1 MKKLSIRL
9 LLSLA
14 IIFLFNTEVKS
25 SWFMGGD
32 LSYTNIGQ
40 DSFIIK
46 FVIYRNC
53 NGIPSPNT
61 VHIPIKCKTTN
72 QTITTVSITKT
83 VAIDIT
89 PVCSYECTRC
99 QQGGCS
105 FPYGIEKSEYQ
116 KLVVL
121 NTTCCELLLS
131 NKYASRG
138 STITTGA
145 ANKHFYIE
153 ATLNRCITPQNSS
166 PAFRTDPHTL
176 LCIGQSIC
184 MNVGAY
190 DTDNDSLAYEFA
202 YPLQDHGSNISY
214 TGQYDYDK
222 PLYFWG
228 FPNKNKNFPQGF
240 HLDPLTADLSFRPM
254 KIEQTVMV
262 IKVSEFRNG
271 VKIGEVLRDIQL
283 IVINCP
289 NNHSPKLNTASTLNI
304 TEGDSV
310 NYMITTSDIDIND
323 TVQIWWDSSIKNVN
337 WQIDTSNIKRP
348 KGILKFYPDS
358 TNLGLNIFTVSAHDN
373 ACPVYGF
380 TSKVYKIFVKPK
392 VEAQINVTNLG
403 CGKYKFNT
411 IPNYGKLLNYKWNIF
426 DEVSSSENP
435 ITHVFR
441 PGIYPF
447 SLTVSNAKDTSIYY
461 DTLFTDTFLW
471 AYLPKDTNICPGDSL
486 NITAQILNNQ
496 GYTSINWNTN
506 DTTQT
511 IQTGQL
517 FQDKTYTVTVQDQ
530 SGCSLTAQTKVTVNT
545 INVNLGQNAEVCK
558 YDSIELDADYV
569 LNGCN
574 LSSIEWAKYSDTS
587 FHKNTNNIFIHD
599 SGTYI
604 CKITDDIGC
613 FDSDTIYVTQ
623 YPRPNVYTLDDDSI
637 CSDEQEY
644 LLNGKAFPLS
654 GIWTGS
660 GVKIENQNYIFDL
673 NEVTI
678 VDGKK
683 YKFQYLYTDSNNC
696 KNSDSFSI
704 TVFKSS
710 DNPNID
716 DDFKI
721 CKADTIIQLTAT
733 PIGGYWTGNFVDSTG
748 NFFVNQA
755 TLGINKLTYIVGMP
769 HCPKYDTVNIDV
781 KPLPN
786 VQAYTSTN
794 KIKFCRENGLVQLFG
809 SPVGGT
815 YGGYWTGPVNKNGLF
830 DANTNLGNYQIAWH
844 FTDNNG
850 CYNADTITLSVV
862 EPIITIDKTNPI
874 VCKNNYYELNTQFE
888 NAQSMLW
895 LKGQQADGI
904 FDGNPNNLFI
914 KYLHGNNDFQ
924 NHGFWIKAETQDT
937 VCATKYDSIFVQ
949 IGDIPIA
956 DFGANIITGEVPLV
970 VNFYDSS
977 TIAFNAISQF
987 QWDFGNGNSSIVQNP
1002 VYTYQNVG
1010 NYDVSLKVISDLGCA
1025 DSITKIAFINAKVN
1039 GITEIENSEILI
1051 YPNPSNEK
1059 IYIKSERKIKSIN
1072 LYNSLGKSVLKAQD
1086 LNAKEFEL
1094 KKQVKGIYFLKIGL
1108 MDGNKIVEKV
1118 VFE

>member
-25 SWFMGGD
+25 AWLFGAD

-46 FVIYRNC
+46 LVIYRDC
-53 NGIPSPNT
+53 NGAPTPNT

-72 QTITTVSITKT
+72 QTITTVSITEP

-89 PVCSYECTRC
+89 PVCSSECTRC

-105 FPYGIEKSEYQ
+105 FPFGIEKFEYQ
-116 KLVVL
+116 KFVVL

-131 NKYASRG
+131 YKDASR
-138 STITTGA
+138 SSAITTGA
-145 ANKHFYIE
+145 GNKYFYIE

-166 PAFRTDPHTL
+166 PAFRTDPHNM
-176 LCIGQSIC
+176 LCIGQSIL

-190 DTDNDSLAYEFA
+190 DTNNDSLAYEFA
-202 YPLQDHGSNISY
+202 YPLQGYGSNISY

-222 PLYFWG
+222 PIFFWG
-228 FPNKNKNFPQGF
+228 FPNKNLPLPRGI

-271 VKIGEVLRDIQL
+271 IKIGEVLRDIQL

-289 NNHSPKLNTASTLNI
+289 NNHLPKLNSASTLNV
-304 TEGDSV
+304 TEGDTV
-310 NYMITTSDIDIND
+310 NYTFTTSDIDVND
-323 TVQIWWDSSIKNVN
+323 TVQLWWDSSITNAN

-358 TNLGLNIFTVSAHDN
+358 TNLGLNIFTVSARDN
-373 ACPVYGF
+373 ACPVYGL
-380 TSKVYKIFVKPK
+380 TSRAYKICVKPK
-392 VEAQINVTNLG
+392 VEAEINVTNLG

-411 IPNYGKLLNYKWNIF
+411 IPNHYKFLNYKWDIF
-426 DEVSSSENP
+426 DEVSNSKNP
-435 ITHVFR
+435 LTHVFS

-447 SLTVSNAKDTSIYY
+447 SLTVSDGKDTSIYY
-461 DTLFTDTFLW
+461 DTLITDTFLW
-471 AYLPKDTNICPGDSL
+471 AYLPKDTNICPGDSMT
-486 NITAQILNNQ
+486 ISAQIFNNQ

-506 DTTQT
+506 DTTQS
-511 IQTGQL
+511 IQTAQL
-517 FQDKTYTVTVQDQ
+517 FQDKIYTVTVQDQ
-530 SGCSLTAQTKVTVNT
+530 SGCSFTAQTKVFVNY
-545 INVNLGQNAEVCK
+545 INVNLGQNTEVCK

-569 LNGCN
+569 LNGCS
-574 LSSIEWAKYSDTS
+574 LFSCDWTKFGDTN
-587 FHKNTNNIFIHD
+587 FYKNTNNIFVHD

-623 YPRPNVYTLDDDSI
+623 YPRPNVYTLDNDSI

-654 GIWTGS
+654 GVWTGS
-660 GVKIENQNYIFDL
+660 GIKKQKQNYVFDV

-683 YKFQYLYTDSNNC
+683 FTFNYLFTDTNNC
-696 KNSDSFSI
+696 HNSDSFSL
-704 TVFKSS
+704 TVFKSP

-748 NFFVNQA
+748 NFSVNQA
-755 TLGINKLTYIVGMP
+755 GIGITQLRYIVGMP
-769 HCPKYDTVNIDV
+769 HCPKYDTLNIDV

-794 KIKFCRENGLVQLFG
+794 KTKFCREQGLVQLFG
-809 SPVGGT
+809 SPSGGT
-815 YGGYWTGPVNKNGLF
+815 YGGYWSGNVGSGGYF
-830 DANTNLGNYQIAWH
+830 NTNKPLGDYQIAWH

-862 EPIITIDKTNPI
+862 EPIITIDKSKPM
-874 VCKNNYYELNTQFE
+874 VCKNNYYKLNAQFE
-888 NAQSMLW
+888 NAQGLFW
-895 LKGQQADGI
+895 TKGNKNDGY
-904 FDGNPNNLFI
+904 FVGSQ
-914 KYLHGNNDFQ
+914 YLNSIEYKHGNNDFQ
-924 NHGFWIKAETQDT
+924 NQGFWIKAETQDP
-937 VCATKYDSIFVQ
+937 VCTTKYDSIFVQ

-956 DFGANIITGEVPLV
+956 SFGANIISGEVPLL
-970 VNFYDSS
+970 VNFHDSS
-977 TIAFNAISQF
+977 TIAFNAISQYL
-987 QWDFGNGNSSIVQNP
+987 WDFGDGNSSIVQNP
-1002 VYTYQNVG
+1002 TYTYQNVG
-1010 NYDVSLKVISDLGCA
+1010 NYDVMLKVISDLGCA
-1025 DSITKIAFINAKVN
+1025 DSLTKIAFINAKVN
-1039 GITEIENSEILI
+1039 GITEVENSEILI

-1059 IYIKSERKIKSIN
+1059 IYIKSEIKMQSIN
-1072 LYNSLGKSVLKAQD
+1072 LYNSLGKLILETQD
-1086 LNAKEFEL
+1086 LNAKDYEL
-1094 KKQVKGIYFLKIGL
+1094 KKQIKGIYFLKIGL
-1108 MDGNKIVEKV
+1108 MDENKLVQ
-1118 VFE
+1118 